1 MIGCTSGG
9 RGGAGGG
16 SRNPGFA
23 ASTTP
28 ASESVEMMTKH
39 SWTDGEDL
47 PTTRLSVD
55 LRRGDVENN
64 GGATRLA
71 KKLYKLVRFETSNM

>member
-1 MIGCTSGG
+1 
-9 RGGAGGG
+9 
-16 SRNPGFA
+16 
-23 ASTTP
+23 
-28 ASESVEMMTKH
+28 MMTKH

-64 GGATRLA
+64 GGVTRLA
-71 KKLYKLVRFETSNM
+71 KKLNKLLRFKANIKSWNQPSLFNKDFV